1 MNTDKNK
8 KTDFL
13 PRISMNDGFILWTAY
28 HLFDLLRQVSLFMQ
42 IRNISRLLWRKK
54 FKHAHPDASKEDMD
68 NAWKTNRPFV
78 TRYLF
83 SEIWVISHLL
93 LGILCSLIMIYT
105 PYLWLGYIMFGYAML
120 RSFEIFVY
128 HVNVLLFD
136 PLQVGVD
143 NYRIKSA
150 TRMIILL
157 FCNIAEYV
165 LWFSVIYIVVLRLDN
180 EDIMGKHILTRSIM
194 TLANVSDPNEYI
206 NWKIAVVANIES
218 VIGIFMNIVCL
229 ARFISILPSVQTID
243 KN

>member
-1 MNTDKNK
+1 MSIENNKVTDC
-8 KTDFL
+8 L

-28 HLFDLLRQVSLFMQ
+28 HLFDTLRQVSLFQ
-42 IRNISRLLWRKK
+42 QK
-54 FKHAHPDASKEDMD
+54 DMD
-68 NAWKTNRPFV
+68 NAWMTNRPFV
-78 TRYLF
+78 TKYLF
-83 SEIWVISHLL
+83 SEIWVILHLF
-93 LGILCSLIMIYT
+93 LGVLCSLIMIYT
-105 PYLWLGYIMFGYAML
+105 PYLWLGYIVMGYAML

-150 TRMIILL
+150 ARMIILL

-165 LWFSVIYIVVLRLDN
+165 IWFCVIYIVVLRLDN
-180 EDIMGKHILTRSIM
+180 EDVMGKHILTRSIM
-194 TLANVSDPNEYI
+194 TLANISDPNDYI
-206 NWKIAVVANIES
+206 NWKIAIAANIES

>member
-8 KTDFL
+8 KTDCL

-42 IRNISRLLWRKK
+42 IRNISGLLWRKK

-105 PYLWLGYIMFGYAML
+105 PYLWLGYIMLGYAMF

-194 TLANVSDPNEYI
+194 TLANISDPNEYI